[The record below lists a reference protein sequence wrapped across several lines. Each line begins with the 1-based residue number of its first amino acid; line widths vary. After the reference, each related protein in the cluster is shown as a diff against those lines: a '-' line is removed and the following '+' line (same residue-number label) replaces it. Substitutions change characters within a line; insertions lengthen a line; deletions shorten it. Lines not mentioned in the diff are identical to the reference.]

1 VQLRRGREM
10 TSVLLDDAPEEIAA
24 LWRGLP

>member
-1 VQLRRGREM
+1 VTQACGREK
-10 TSVLLDDAPEEIAA
+10 TSVLLDDAAEEIAA